1 MSGSGWSCSSRS
13 RRALRDAGEIER
25 DIAAFA
31 RSSNGGVIVTAS
43 PRASRHR
50 DLIVTLAARHRLP
63 AVYASAYFVTDGDL
77 ISYGASRLPVPS
89 VSCPRLSLMTSP
101 RSAVDQ
107 PTITGRS
114 RLAPDSIQATI
125 SL

>member
-77 ISYGASRLPVPS
+77 ISYGASRLPVAS
-89 VSCPRLSLMTSP
+89 GVAR
-101 RSAVDQ
+101 
-107 PTITGRS
+107 
-114 RLAPDSIQATI
+114 DSH
-125 SL
+125 